1 MFYSKLV
8 HIGLIEPSIMIVI
21 LKECQIN
28 DYVRYNPNFSKT
40 QQNIKSE
47 PFISDQKY
55 TNP

>member
-28 DYVRYNPNFSKT
+28 EYVRYNPTFSKT
-40 QQNIKSE
+40 QQTIKSE